1 MTLERSPEFFKPR
14 IFMYL
19 LKTDH
24 ALVSPWWAIF
34 PRSSILSKFKKY
46 GPLGDIR
53 DLVLVVSNQ
62 EILYVSNYKSM

>member
-1 MTLERSPEFFKPR
+1 MTLERSPESFKPL

-24 ALVSPWWAIF
+24 ALVSPWLAIF
-34 PRSSILSKFKKY
+34 PRSSILSKFKY